1 MPSDVK
7 TMIENTSKNSYSAQ
21 IEDKN
26 KCSVK
31 SLLKDKKT
39 EYGQNNDTTV
49 PMPNDWRERL
59 DKGWN

>member
-1 MPSDVK
+1 
-7 TMIENTSKNSYSAQ
+7 MIENMSQNSYSAQ
-21 IEDKN
+21 ISNKN

-31 SLLKDKKT
+31 SFLEDKKT